1 MVQLQLSRFS
11 SGIDCIVQQIDHANY
26 IFAYNLMMYVEVPE
40 SSGLDLAH
48 LFSPIVT
55 IAHYGGDSA
64 DADAPS
70 WTCIPPHKIFDFHQP
85 RHVAVELF
93 FKLALSKD
101 NSAPSVGILLF
112 VKLVLW
118 LHDKLHRIILDRTC

>member
-1 MVQLQLSRFS
+1 MVKLQLSRFS

-40 SSGLDLAH
+40 SSGLNLAH

-55 IAHYGGDSA
+55 IAHYEGDSA
-64 DADAPS
+64 DANAPP
-70 WTCIPPHKIFDFHQP
+70 WTCIPLREIFDFHQP
-85 RHVAVELF
+85 PHVAVELF
-93 FKLALSKD
+93 FKLALSTD
-101 NSAPSVGILLF
+101 DSALSVSILLF

-118 LHDKLHRIILDRTC
+118 